1 MMLKVD
7 SISRGIVIDHIEAGH
22 GMCIYKYLQLHNAD
36 YVVAMI
42 MNVPSKKMGRKDLI
56 KIENNIDMDLNILG
70 VIAPNITVNIIENE
84 EIIEKKQLKLPQTFE
99 GVINCKNPRCVTTD
113 ERNIVQKFKLI
124 DEKTGKYKCVYC
136 DTVYEWED

>member
-1 MMLKVD
+1 MLKVD

-22 GMCIYKYLQLHNAD
+22 AMCIYKYLELHNAD

-84 EIIEKKQLKLPQTFE
+84 EIIEKKQIELPQTFE
-99 GVINCKNPRCVTTD
+99 GVISCKNPRCVTTD
-113 ERNIVQKFKLI
+113 EKHITQRFTLI
-124 DEKTGKYKCVYC
+124 DENVGKYKCVYC